1 MAEIK
6 SLNTHQPN
14 VNQEVITT
22 HNDHGNDK
30 PDNGLWSDKLFLFV
44 GRKIVHIS
52 LNSPKKIND
61 WITLSNR
68 LPPNGCKPVEEP

>member
-22 HNDHGNDK
+22 HSDHGNDK

-52 LNSPKKIND
+52 LNSPKKFYD
-61 WITLSNR
+61 WIFFPIDYRQTDANQ
-68 LPPNGCKPVEEP
+68 